1 MRKYPGLIPGPQTLI
16 GFQKPYWQYGNIING
31 QKQIDTV
38 LHFGCFVLGFN
49 RWDIV
54 DYVSNNMKTKP
65 EVAESFI
72 MEDNL
77 RLNDVSWT
85 LAEKLYTMS
94 GYKSIFALSG
104 SDANEGAIKL
114 ASAYQKQ
121 LGQDKRQKIVC
132 FENSYH
138 GSTFLNYSM
147 GDSLF
152 EDPFYTLKRYD
163 QVIRLKRDFEVK
175 DTNWDEVMCV
185 MVETCSYGH
194 GLAPNT
200 DEFWG
205 KIAQLQEQ
213 GVIVI
218 VDDIFMGGG
227 KTGTFVGW
235 KNLPVT
241 PDIFTM
247 GKAIT
252 GGYYPLSITL
262 YGPKVDE
269 VLPEDF
275 NWEHGFTYNYSLP
288 GILACKR
295 YLDILQDERPLD
307 EHRKIVTR
315 ARTIFVEAGYKI
327 KGEFGTIFDLERG
340 DESKFFIIPIS
351 ADNEYFSVL
360 KDQIK

>member
-1 MRKYPGLIPGPQTLI
+1 
-16 GFQKPYWQYGNIING
+16 
-31 QKQIDTV
+31 
-38 LHFGCFVLGFN
+38 
-49 RWDIV
+49 
-54 DYVSNNMKTKP
+54 
-65 EVAESFI
+65 
-72 MEDNL
+72 
-77 RLNDVSWT
+77 
-85 LAEKLYTMS
+85 
-94 GYKSIFALSG
+94 
-104 SDANEGAIKL
+104 
-114 ASAYQKQ
+114 
-121 LGQDKRQKIVC
+121 
-132 FENSYH
+132 
-138 GSTFLNYSM
+138 M

-194 GLAPNT
+194 GLAPNS
-200 DEFWG
+200 DEFWN
-205 KIAQLQEQ
+205 KIAQLQER

-295 YLDILQDERPLD
+295 YIDILEDERPFE
-307 EHRKIVTR
+307 EHTKIVTR
-315 ARTIFVEAGYKI
+315 ARTIFVEAGYTI
-327 KGEFGTIFDLERG
+327 KGEFGTMFDLEREG
-340 DESKFFIIPIS
+340 ESKFFIIPIN
-351 ADNEYFSVL
+351 ADNEYFGVL
-360 KDQIK
+360 KEQIK